1 MTRTLLYAV
10 AGATGLATL
19 LSTALTSSDH
29 YLVSELSQ
37 LQVIAAQA
45 QVTSDGSLT
54 EMSVER
60 LGDLLQSESSDLQG
74 GNGQWQMTIE
84 GQTVIVVADASN
96 NRMRIIAPVV
106 STRSLSSEQI
116 QAMLVANFHSALDAR
131 YAVSNGNVVSVF
143 LHPLSTLQE
152 TDLRSGLRQV
162 ATLAD
167 TFGSSYSSGG
177 LGFLPNG
184 RPAQPTVPNG
194 SVGI

>member
-106 STRSLSSEQI
+106 
-116 QAMLVANFHSALDAR
+116 
-131 YAVSNGNVVSVF
+131 
-143 LHPLSTLQE
+143 
-152 TDLRSGLRQV
+152 
-162 ATLAD
+162 
-167 TFGSSYSSGG
+167 
-177 LGFLPNG
+177 
-184 RPAQPTVPNG
+184 
-194 SVGI
+194 